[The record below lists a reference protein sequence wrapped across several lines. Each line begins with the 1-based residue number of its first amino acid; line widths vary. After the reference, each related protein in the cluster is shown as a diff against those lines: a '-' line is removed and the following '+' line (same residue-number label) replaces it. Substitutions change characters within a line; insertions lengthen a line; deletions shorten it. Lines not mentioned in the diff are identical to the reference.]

1 MALGTGLTKGPYTPT
16 AGVSF
21 SVSDPNVWGNPSTF
35 VQIQNASGFTLSVAT
50 SGAPYSIQPQTATT
64 IPTLG
69 DGSVITITPSSG
81 ISNQVG
87 TITTVWLLNEQNPP
101 IPDGYLTASNANQR
115 EAAAF
120 AAPGTI
126 TTNVTVSTLGT
137 DQSVALIFNA
147 IAGSPTIIY
156 SIKGNQSGILYA
168 SGTTT
173 LGASNS
179 TVLGPWQIYGNLDST
194 LNLSITNGGFSTV
207 TGNLVAISSPVEQF
221 VQTQGGSNLGLGV
234 YQYGGA
240 KDISVSLISTTSPTG
255 LLAAP
260 SAGTVYRL
268 HTLAI
273 TNNTGSGGGVRFYTA
288 SAPIAELHMGSQN
301 NLFLGG
307 LLIDRAITVVSFTN
321 VGGTGIAATAHYDV
335 ITTPS
340 IY

>member
-1 MALGTGLTKGPYTPT
+1 MFGTGLTKGPYTPT
-16 AGVSF
+16 ADVSF

-81 ISNQVG
+81 IANQVG
-87 TITTVWLLNEQNPP
+87 TITTVWLLDEQNPP
-101 IPDGYLTASNANQR
+101 IPDGYLTSATANQR
-115 EAAAF
+115 IALSNTVN
-120 AAPGTI
+120 GLSTY
-126 TTNVTVSTLGT
+126 TGNVATLGT
-137 DQSVALIFNA
+137 DQSALIVLHPV
-147 IAGSPTIIY
+147 AGSPTFSY
-156 SIKGNQSGILYA
+156 SLKGNQSGILYA
-168 SGTTT
+168 SGSGT
-173 LGASNS
+173 ASS
-179 TVLGPWQIYGNLDST
+179 TASTILGPWPIYGNLDTT
-194 LNLSITNGGFSTV
+194 LALSITNNGLNQIDFDFLALNSITNAF
-207 TGNLVAISSPVEQF
+207 TPVK
-221 VQTQGGSNLGLGV
+221 GGSNLGLGV

-240 KDISVSLISTTSPTG
+240 LAASVALISTTAATA

-260 SAGTVYRL
+260 AAGTVYRL

-307 LLIDRAITVVSFTN
+307 LLIDRAITIVSFTS
-321 VGGTGIAATAHYDV
+321 VGGSGIVATARYDV